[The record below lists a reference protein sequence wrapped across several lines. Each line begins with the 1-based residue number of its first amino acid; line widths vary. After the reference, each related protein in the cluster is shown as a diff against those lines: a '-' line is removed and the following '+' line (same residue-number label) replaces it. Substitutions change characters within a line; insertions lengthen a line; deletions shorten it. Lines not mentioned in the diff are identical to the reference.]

1 MDNRKILWLVISA
14 MGLVIL
20 VSGIYIADL
29 QQQLTEL
36 RQSTPETVIISDQPV
51 EVDPQKTNIQVN
63 NFLPQGVVPQDAS
76 FTITF
81 SAPVVDQTLI
91 GQDLADLPLRLNPKI
106 PGKVRWIETNRLK
119 FFTEKTLPP
128 STSFQAEVL
137 PIILDNKLFNLIGNR
152 VFTFQT
158 EQIKVESADLQFAY
172 QSKKG
177 VRAKL
182 VGKV

>member
-1 MDNRKILWLVISA
+1 MDNRKILWLLISV

-63 NFLPQGVVPQDAS
+63 NFHPQGVVPQDTS

-81 SAPVVDQTLI
+81 
-91 GQDLADLPLRLNPKI
+91 
-106 PGKVRWIETNRLK
+106 
-119 FFTEKTLPP
+119 
-128 STSFQAEVL
+128 
-137 PIILDNKLFNLIGNR
+137 ILLCCLLLFMY
-152 VFTFQT
+152 V
-158 EQIKVESADLQFAY
+158 S
-172 QSKKG
+172 
-177 VRAKL
+177 
-182 VGKV
+182 